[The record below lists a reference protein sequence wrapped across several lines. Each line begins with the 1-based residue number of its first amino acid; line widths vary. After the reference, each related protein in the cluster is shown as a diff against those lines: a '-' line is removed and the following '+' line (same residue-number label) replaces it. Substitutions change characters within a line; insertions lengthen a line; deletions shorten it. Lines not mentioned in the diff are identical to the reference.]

1 MSIELNPATPLTVF
15 DGQNFLSY
23 TNIIPTPAGSTELI
37 SYSITPSVSDVAEYW
52 SSSITVSIENDG
64 SGDVLKIEG
73 RYEGSFN
80 NYTVD
85 LRLDNDT
92 DETTSVT
99 NFSRIPAEYFG
110 VYNYTP
116 DTRTQISAYI
126 HIETNNGSADL
137 IQYVRHDWNADRNAL
152 IDTIWGGKIAET
164 WDTAFKQSYLPTPTD
179 IDSSAPQYAVNPN
192 TDSIGEAGT
201 VTFTVDAFNVADGT
215 TLYWTINHGTSSDAD
230 FSTSQGTVTIASET
244 ASFDV
249 ETLADVIG
257 EVDETFTV
265 QVRTDSFAGT
275 VLATSPVVTITQ
287 PYAVFNFTISAAYT
301 TSYNVKT
308 QMIAAGWNGSDP
320 ALVNLTINTSAT
332 VVGGT
337 NTSVAAIYVDRL
349 DPTALSQVT
358 ITNYGKI
365 LGRGGSGGRGWN
377 LAGDFR
383 DGITGSSGGEP
394 GGAGGTALY
403 VSSTTRINNF
413 GRISG
418 GGGGG
423 GAGQAGFILSY
434 YLNGVVDSG
443 GGGGGAPFGARRNPP
458 SLGGVGGGFF
468 AGTAGVGTVSAG
480 GAGGA
485 SQARTGLGY
494 SNLTN
499 IGDGGP
505 GGGYAT
511 AGTQGEVMGTFFY
524 LGPLT
529 GLYVRKSGG
538 AAGAV
543 WRGNSFITIIRNGTI
558 TGAKL

>member
-15 DGQNFLSY
+15 DGQNFASY

-37 SYSITPSVSDVAEYW
+37 SYSITASVSDVAEYW

-99 NFSRIPAEYFG
+99 NFSRIPADYFG

-116 DTRTQISAYI
+116 DTREQISAYI

-192 TDSIGEAGT
+192 TVSIGEAGT

-230 FSTSQGTVTIASET
+230 FSTSQGTVTVASET

-265 QVRTDSFAGT
+265 EVRTDSFAGT

-287 PYAVFNFTISAAYT
+287 PYAVFNFTISASYT

-337 NTSVAAIYVDRL
+337 NTSVAAVYVDVL
-349 DPTALSQVT
+349 DATGLSQVT

-365 LGRGGSGGRGWN
+365 LGRGGSGGRPWN
-377 LAGDFR
+377 LAGNNPV
-383 DGITGSSGGEP
+383 TATSGGEP
-394 GGAGGTALY
+394 GGTGGTAMY
-403 VSSTTRINNF
+403 VSSTTRITNY
-413 GRISG
+413 GTISG

-423 GAGQAGFILSY
+423 GTGQGATLFSY
-434 YLNGVVDSG
+434 YFVGVLDAG
-443 GGGGGAPFGARRNPP
+443 GGGGGAPFGARRTGTA
-458 SLGGVGGGFF
+458 LGGTGGAF
-468 AGTAGVGTVSAG
+468 AGTNGAVGGVTTG
-480 GAGGA
+480 GAGGINQMRRPPL
-485 SQARTGLGY
+485 SY
-494 SNLTN
+494 SNTTTR
-499 IGDGGP
+499 GDGGN
-505 GGGYAT
+505 GGNIGV
-511 AGTQGEVMGTFFY
+511 AGSQGETVSAT
-524 LGPLT
+524 
-529 GLYVRKSGG
+529 LYVSAYAPTPRKSGG
-538 AAGAV
+538 AAGAA
-543 WRGNSFITIIRNGTI
+543 WRGNSFITILRNGTI